1 MEDGIDI
8 YRNYILPA
16 ATGVKNAAISL
27 FKSDDAPGDY
37 SSRRSSLARQQ
48 KLAEALSQ
56 MGAQEQAVSTAGGII
71 APVSPI
77 GALARGL
84 TSFGGSYL
92 SGKAA
97 GDEAGLRKQDLA
109 DAMNAT
115 KNLYVM
121 PAGSR
126 QPDAGMIDTQGVK
139 ELGESFPITGKLN
152 IADTVTTPQQQMQM
166 LTPLAAGGDVSKA
179 AYNAYMPGV
188 MKQQAADVELKKQLD
203 RLGPLIS
210 NLPVDQQKN
219 ISRLAAV
226 DPQSAVDLVTSTLQ
240 SQYKPPAPT
249 DLSNAIRER
258 DALSPG
264 DPNIKTYN
272 NLINKMTT
280 NQPNVNQILLPAL
293 NALASGQPLTPEQTA
308 VLSTLRPNA
317 LLPTTPTTID
327 PKSQNLTA
335 QTGLSSGAIDYM
347 MGRQTTKAAPVI
359 KAYNKEITDWG
370 IKNNIDTSTLK
381 YQAPAIGKVLDQN
394 IIRNNQ
400 ANILENEIS
409 GSVENLAPLLDAAHR
424 GNLAVL
430 NKAGKFVAT
439 NFNDQTSIQASDQL
453 NRLTSELAGYNAAA
467 GGHLGENGT
476 PQPTAGD
483 FEEARNLISSGLNA
497 GGANAIAQSVA
508 KSAAKNRV
516 VLANAIDDA
525 QKQQWTMLGLG
536 DRYQSKRVA
545 APGGAAKPGAYSDLT
560 DAQIKAQL
568 GIK

>member
-1 MEDGIDI
+1 M
-8 YRNYILPA
+8 L
-16 ATGVKNAAISL
+16 T
-27 FKSDDAPGDY
+27 
-37 SSRRSSLARQQ
+37 
-48 KLAEALSQ
+48 Q
-56 MGAQEQAVSTAGGII
+56 MGAQDIPVSTAGGIT
-71 APVSPI
+71 APISPWA
-77 GALARGL
+77 ALAKGL
-84 TSFGGSYL
+84 QSGAGSYM
-92 SGKAA
+92 SAKAA
-97 GDEAGLRKQDLA
+97 RDAAGLSKQDVA

-121 PAGSR
+121 PTGSR
-126 QPDAGMIDTQGVK
+126 QPDAGMVNTQGV
-139 ELGESFPITGKLN
+139 EGLGESFPITGKTN
-152 IADTVTTPQQQMQM
+152 IEDTVTTPRQQMQM
-166 LTPLAAGGDVSKA
+166 LAPLATGGEASRA

-188 MKQQAADVELKKQLD
+188 MKQQAADIELKKQLD

-210 NLPVDQQKN
+210 SLPVDQQKN
-219 ISRLAAV
+219 ISQLAAV
-226 DPQSAVDLVTSTLQ
+226 DPKSAVDLVTSTLQ
-240 SQYKPPAPT
+240 SQYKTPAPT

-258 DALSPG
+258 NALPPN
-264 DPNIKTYN
+264 DPNRKTYD
-272 NLINKMTT
+272 NLINKLST

-327 PKSQNLTA
+327 PESRNLTA

-359 KAYNKEITDWG
+359 KAYNKEITNWG

-483 FEEARNLISSGLNA
+483 FEEARNLINSGLNA

-536 DRYQSKRVA
+536 GRYKSTRVPTTA
-545 APGGAAKPGAYSDLT
+545 APGGAAGGSHPADIQAIL
-560 DAQIKAQL
+560 DAQKKA
-568 GIK
+568 KPVHP